1 MFKTAKFNRIS
12 ENIVQQ
18 IRQAILKGDLRPGDR
33 LPPEK
38 ELAENFGVSKASLR
52 EAFRA
57 LEALGLLEVRQG
69 VSGGAFICE
78 VDLGTARDNIVN
90 YIFFQN
96 PSIKEFTQ
104 LRTILEPSMARLAA
118 AQVRDDDLADLE
130 ENLKETK
137 SGLDAGSFSYE
148 LDIDFHHRIA
158 VITKNSLV
166 CLIIDSMQS
175 ALVNIKR
182 LIEPDYDFSLQV
194 YYAHRRIFD
203 ALRARDSEKAAEEML
218 IHVEEVGVGLTAFC
232 DPKTICLVT
241 EANEDHRS
249 TEPHIL

>member
-12 ENIVQQ
+12 QNIVQQ
-18 IRQAILKGDLRPGDR
+18 IRQAILRGDLHPGNR

-38 ELAENFGVSKASLR
+38 ELAEHFGVSKASLR

-78 VDLGTARDNIVN
+78 VDLKTARDNIVN

-104 LRTILEPSMARLAA
+104 LRIIMEPAICRLAA
-118 AQVRDDDLADLE
+118 AQVKDEDLADIE
-130 ENLKETK
+130 DNLKETK
-137 SGLDAGSFSYE
+137 SGLDTGSFSYE
-148 LDIDFHHRIA
+148 LDIDFHRRIA
-158 VITKNSLV
+158 RIVDNSLI

-175 ALVNIKR
+175 ALVNIKK
-182 LIEPDYDFSLQV
+182 LIEPDYDFSLRV
-194 YYAHRRIFD
+194 YHAHRRIFE
-203 ALRARDSEKAAEEML
+203 AFRSRDPDKAAEAML
-218 IHVEEVGVGLTAFC
+218 RHVKEVGDGLTAFC
-232 DPKTICLVT
+232 DPKNPC
-241 EANEDHRS
+241 ASAKKN
-249 TEPHIL
+249 